1 MAKVVVITTHGDI
14 QVCDSPSTGVAEA
27 LFYDIPENI
36 DIVSLYAVPANVPNM
51 LPGKN
56 VGDIVRI
63 INEITSLDKFNQD
76 TSKKDMV
83 KIVNK
88 IREQIIPI
96 DDQVITIKTEVESGN
111 ENYTD
116 DPETMSYYY
125 HPDLLYQVDTHPD
138 NRIYNKEFLRE
149 EHDIRTKEG
158 KIKHRSFNWKINL
171 LHTTDDKGKP
181 VDLMET
187 LNSNVSA
194 LRSASTRTELTTTR
208 LKNIIEYLR
217 SNGIKKIIII
227 DLSCNVIRR
236 GQYGISARAERHVAI
251 EHSKRATH
259 LTRSEST
266 SSSDSKGRKREP
278 DRKSKDKGKHKG
290 GKKTRKTRKNKNN
303 KNKK

>member
-1 MAKVVVITTHGDI
+1 MAKVVVVTTHGDI
-14 QVCDSPSTGVAEA
+14 QVCNSALTGVTEA
-27 LFYDIPENI
+27 SFYDIPENI

-63 INEITSLDKFNQD
+63 INENTSPDKFNEA

-83 KIVNK
+83 EIVNK

-96 DDQVITIKTEVESGN
+96 NDQVKAVKDQVELRNEV
-111 ENYTD
+111 YTD
-116 DPETMSYYY
+116 DPETMSYYH
-125 HPDLLYQVDTHPD
+125 HPDLLYQIDTHPD

-158 KIKHRSFNWKINL
+158 KLKHRSFNWKINL

-194 LRSASTRTELTTTR
+194 LRSAPTRTELTTTR
-208 LKNIIEYLR
+208 LRNIIEYLR

-236 GQYGISARAERHVAI
+236 GQYGISAREERHVAI
-251 EHSKRATH
+251 EHSKRVTH
-259 LTRSEST
+259 LPRSEST

-278 DRKSKDKGKHKG
+278 DRKSKGKSKG
-290 GKKTRKTRKNKNN
+290 GKKTRKTRKNKN
-303 KNKK
+303 K